1 MEEGGGGID
10 EVFKKLKIVVQN
22 YAPINVKPDGGG
34 GGTPGICGAFD
45 YLCYL
50 HPRVFD

>member
-1 MEEGGGGID
+1 MEEGGGID
-10 EVFKKLKIVVQN
+10 EFFFFKLKIVVQN
-22 YAPINVKPDGGG
+22 YAPINFKPDG

-50 HPRVFD
+50 HPREFD